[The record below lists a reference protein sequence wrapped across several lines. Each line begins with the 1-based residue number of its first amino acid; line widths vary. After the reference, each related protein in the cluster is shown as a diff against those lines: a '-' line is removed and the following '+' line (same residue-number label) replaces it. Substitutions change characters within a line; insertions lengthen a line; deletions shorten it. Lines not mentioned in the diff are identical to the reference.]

1 MRDSIIIS
9 ALGNFHKVDL
19 EDIRHFFG
27 ADVPRHIRKSEF
39 VEKLGAF
46 IVERP
51 REWLGNMLER
61 DLRLLLS
68 LVEAGPEV
76 PVSMEYPDYPTVLET
91 VGLLRTDVSNEDYKE
106 IWVPKEVYD
115 IVSPHIATVIAERE
129 EDGAFEL
136 ERAAFGYLNLYG
148 VMTVDEFYEK
158 MLAYNEWAGRW
169 DVESFTRHL
178 AASPVFKLCRI
189 DLEGEPCVAAPGIYE
204 PSKIVVGRKEYPD
217 LGGFKDFSPE
227 QAIEA
232 GTGSPEFVFG
242 LGSEE
247 GKSLVEMLLN
257 LGYSGKELVL
267 EEHDIWMNSQMIWGD
282 DATEEIFGCVS
293 DRQDDIET
301 FEDYNDCMEIVAA
314 YANSLPKWLLKG
326 YSPNEANCLKVILQS
341 EDEPAMDLIRKNPYM
356 SLYIPPVQADE
367 PCPCGSGLSYRLCHG
382 RNLN

>member
-1 MRDSIIIS
+1 MRDSLIIS
-9 ALGNFHKVDL
+9 ALGSFHKVDL

-27 ADVPRHIRKSEF
+27 ADFPRHVRKSEF
-39 VEKLGAF
+39 VQRLGAF
-46 IVERP
+46 LVQSPEK
-51 REWLGNMLER
+51 WLRNMLER
-61 DLRLLLS
+61 DLRLLET

-76 PVSMEYPDYPTVLET
+76 PVTLDYPDYPTVLET
-91 VGLLRTDVSNEDYKE
+91 VGLLGTDVSKEDYKE
-106 IWVPKEVYD
+106 IWIPKEVYD
-115 IVSPHIATVIAERE
+115 IVSPHIAKVIAERE
-129 EDGAFEL
+129 EDGSFEM

-148 VMTVDEFYEK
+148 VMTVDEFYDK
-158 MLAYNEWAGRW
+158 MLSYNEWAGRW
-169 DVESFTRHL
+169 DMETFTRRL

-189 DLEGEPCVAAPGIYE
+189 DIEGEPCVAAPGIYE
-204 PSKIVVGRKEYPD
+204 PAKIVAGRKEYPD
-217 LGGFKDFSPE
+217 MGGFREFTPE

-242 LGSEE
+242 LGTEE
-247 GKSLVEMLLN
+247 GKNLVEMLLN
-257 LGYSGKELVL
+257 LGYTGKELIL

-301 FEDYNDCMEIVAA
+301 FEDYNACMEIVAA

-326 YSPNEANCLKVILQS
+326 YSSNEANCLKVILQS
-341 EDEPAMDLIRKNPYM
+341 EDEPTMDLIRKNPYM
-356 SLYIPPVQADE
+356 SLYVPPVLADE

>member
-1 MRDSIIIS
+1 MRDSIIIT

-61 DLRLLLS
+61 DLRLLLT

-76 PVSMEYPDYPTVLET
+76 PVTMEYPDYPTVLET

-129 EDGAFEL
+129 EDGAFEM

-158 MLAYNEWAGRW
+158 MLSYNEWAGRW
-169 DVESFTRHL
+169 DVESFTRRL

-189 DLEGEPCVAAPGIYE
+189 DLDGEPCVAAPGIYE
-204 PSKIVVGRKEYPD
+204 PSKIISGRKDYPD
-217 LGGFKDFSPE
+217 LGGFRDFTPE

-232 GTGSPEFVFG
+232 GSGSPEFVFG

-301 FEDYNDCMEIVAA
+301 FEDYNACMEIVAA

-341 EDEPAMDLIRKNPYM
+341 EDEPTMDLIRRNPYM
-356 SLYIPPVQADE
+356 SLYIPPVQGDE